1 MVDALEVL
9 KGQGMTFFSGC
20 VFPVLLTECRSLCM
34 LRECHDIWK
43 DSEVLILQ
51 TERNS
56 FSSTIFFSFFFSILK
71 DIYKVALALSPKG
84 KTELNSTDQ

>member
-1 MVDALEVL
+1 MVDALEVF
-9 KGQGMTFFSGC
+9 KGQGMTFFSGYD
-20 VFPVLLTECRSLCM
+20 FPVSLCM

-43 DSEVLILQ
+43 DSEAFILE
-51 TERNS
+51 TEGNS
-56 FSSTIFFSFFFSILK
+56 FSSTSFFSFFSILK